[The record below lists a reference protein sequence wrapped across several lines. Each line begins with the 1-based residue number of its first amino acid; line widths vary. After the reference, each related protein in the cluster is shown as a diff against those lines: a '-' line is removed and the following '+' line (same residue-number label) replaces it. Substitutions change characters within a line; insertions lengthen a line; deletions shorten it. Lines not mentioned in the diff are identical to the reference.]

1 MDKPYLG
8 RAYYIHQLNAAL
20 AAAAAGPAQLTLVDY
35 AALGRRWAAGQ
46 AYLVDAIHPNQVVG
60 LEAANLLLNVALHKL
75 AGSSSV
81 HDSGQGVGRSA
92 TTTTTSS
99 SGSGG
104 SSSQARKL
112 G

>member
-60 LEAANLLLNVALHKL
+60 LEAANLLLNVAVSMLEGGTSL
-75 AGSSSV
+75 QGSGGGLGSSSN
-81 HDSGQGVGRSA
+81 
-92 TTTTTSS
+92 
-99 SGSGG
+99 
-104 SSSQARKL
+104 QAREP